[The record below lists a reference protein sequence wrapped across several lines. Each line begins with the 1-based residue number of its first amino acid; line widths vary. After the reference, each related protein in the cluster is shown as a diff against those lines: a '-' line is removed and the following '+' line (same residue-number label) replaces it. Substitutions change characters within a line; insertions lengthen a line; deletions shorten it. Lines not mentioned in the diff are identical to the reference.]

1 MKQVLLVS
9 IIEIADEEEDY
20 LELNEKVKKGEEL
33 LKGGNRKI
41 INIVGTQEELLK
53 KT

>member
-1 MKQVLLVS
+1 MCF
-9 IIEIADEEEDY
+9 
-20 LELNEKVKKGEEL
+20 VKKYEEL

-41 INIVGTQEELLK
+41 INTVGTQEELLK

>member
-20 LELNEKVKKGEEL
+20 LELNEKVKKGLLTICVSLKNMKSFSKEETE
-33 LKGGNRKI
+33 KS
-41 INIVGTQEELLK
+41 
-53 KT
+53 